1 MPLRTL
7 VAASIAALLLPVG
20 TSWAQQPQRSD
31 LLTILQDALG
41 NDATFAS
48 ARFARQAA
56 TEREPQALSATKP
69 AVSAGFGASLSNY
82 DSRSPDVNRTFYS
95 WGPSLN
101 FSMPLYRPQNWEAV
115 TQAKLSVQA
124 AGATFEQARQ
134 DLLLRVTQA
143 YFDVLAAQDSL
154 EAIAANKK
162 AIAEQLAQA
171 KREFEVGTKTIV
183 DTHEAQ
189 ARYDQIVAQEQVAL
203 GDLIVRR
210 NALRAI
216 IGRDPG
222 QLVPLREAPQLVA
235 PMPTDIDVWTRQAE
249 EASYAVAVARANAQ
263 IAEREIQRAKY
274 GERPTV
280 DLVASAQVSRS
291 DGSTISTAANTSRNG
306 TVGVQLTWPLYTG
319 GLTQSRIREAL
330 ANEERSKQDLELAR
344 RNAAQAA
351 RQAYTGVD
359 FGLAQVRALESAE
372 VSAKS
377 QLESTRL
384 GYRVGVRINLDVLNA
399 TTQLF
404 NAQRDLKKSR
414 YDFLVN
420 GLRLQAAAGSLQEE
434 ALQGINA
441 LLAR

>member
-1 MPLRTL
+1 MIMRTL
-7 VAASIAALLLPVG
+7 VVATAAALLPFG
-20 TSWAQQPQRSD
+20 TPLAQQAKRSD
-31 LLTILQDALG
+31 LLMIYQDALT
-41 NDATFAS
+41 NDASFAS

-69 AVSAGFGASLSNY
+69 AVSAGFGASINNF
-82 DSRSPDVNRTFYS
+82 DSRTPDVNRTYFS

-101 FSMPLYRPQNWEAV
+101 FNMPLYRPQNWEAV
-115 TQAKLSVQA
+115 TQARLSVQA
-124 AGATFEQARQ
+124 ADATFEQARQ

-143 YFDVLAAQDSL
+143 YFDVLAAQDTL
-154 EAIAANKK
+154 EAIAASKK
-162 AIAEQLAQA
+162 AVAEQLAQA

-189 ARYDQIVAQEQVAL
+189 ARFDQISAQEQVAL

-222 QLVPLREAPQLVA
+222 DLVPLRDSPQLVA
-235 PMPTDIDVWTRQAE
+235 PQPTDIDAWTTQAE
-249 EASYAVAVARANAQ
+249 QSSFTVAVARANAQ
-263 IAEREIQRAKY
+263 IAAREIERVKY

-280 DLVASAQVSRS
+280 DLVASARLDRA
-291 DGSTISTAANTSRNG
+291 DGSTVSSAANTTRTG
-306 TVGVQLTWPLYTG
+306 TVGVQLNWPLYTG
-319 GLTQSRIREAL
+319 GLVQSRVREAL
-330 ANEERSKQDLELAR
+330 ANEERTRQDLELAR
-344 RNAAQAA
+344 RNAAQGA

-404 NAQRDLKKSR
+404 NTQRDLKKAR

-420 GLRLQAAAGSLQEE
+420 GLRLQAAAGSLQE
-434 ALQGINA
+434 ASLQGINA
-441 LLAR
+441 LLVR